1 MDGRWRWGS
10 GRAELSTDM
19 EKLRLSFSVTVV
31 SQLQEWLKMWFQVSS
46 EVTYG
51 KRRALPEVSVESW
64 CVD

>member
-1 MDGRWRWGS
+1 MEEQS

-19 EKLRLSFSVTVV
+19 EKPRLSFSVTAV

-51 KRRALPEVSVESW
+51 KRKAIPEISVESW
-64 CVD
+64 YID